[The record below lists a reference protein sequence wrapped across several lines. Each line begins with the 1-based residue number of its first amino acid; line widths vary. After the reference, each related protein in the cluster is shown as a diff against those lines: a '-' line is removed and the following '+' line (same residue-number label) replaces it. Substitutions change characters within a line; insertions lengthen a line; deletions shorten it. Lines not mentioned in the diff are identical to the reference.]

1 MKKLQSNVE
10 MQIQTRT
17 IIIEL
22 KDNLTFISEAENAE
36 WEFINTGDTAYLQL
50 YNKAVEKSKQSF
62 SQLHSLFSNKAE
74 QQQQLSKLYTL
85 VERKIEL
92 TDKCIALK
100 KNNEIE
106 NLRNFITSRTSLYLM
121 ESIKT
126 TNRFMQE
133 SEQIQFNKRASVTT
147 NSLKNAKN
155 IFIIGFVLSLLII
168 SFLINTLL
176 SELTKRTVAEQELQ
190 ITNDELD
197 KKNKH
202 LQAQTNFIKE
212 NEIRIEGII
221 NVLIKTTQLDF
232 SEKLNLSDKSDELDA
247 IAVGLNTMSEELE
260 YHLRQLQGSEKKLND
275 AQRLAKIG
283 NWEFDMVS
291 NKVQWSD
298 EMYNL
303 YGYGNDRFALT
314 YEKATERML
323 QEDREKT
330 QVRMKRNTED
340 AQQLFKDTGIKEYE
354 SPAVSYTLV
363 MPDGTLKVVEGIG
376 KIILNNHGEVIK
388 MVGTV
393 QDIDQQYRAEQKLNA
408 YNIELERKNK
418 EIEQFAYAASHD
430 LQEPLRS
437 ISNFSNLLA
446 EKLKENKDPEIQEYM
461 NLVSGGAARMSSLIF
476 DLLEYSRAGKDME
489 KRKTNCNKLVEEIV
503 TDLATI
509 INETGAL
516 INIQPLPT
524 LESYDLKSVFQNLI
538 VNAIKFRKK
547 DHVPVVTISAIE
559 KAKEYLF
566 TINDNGIGI
575 EKEYYNRI
583 FIIFQ
588 RLHKRTKYAGT
599 GIGLSLTKKIVEKH
613 GGRIW
618 IESQFGE
625 GTTFYF
631 TIPKK

>member
-168 SFLINTLL
+168 SYLINTLL

-260 YHLRQLQGSEKKLND
+260 YHLRQLQGSEQKLND

-323 QEDREKT
+323 QEDRERT

-509 INETGAL
+509 INETDAQ

-547 DHVPVVTISAIE
+547 DQVPVVTISAIE

-618 IESQFGE
+618 IESQLGE

>member
-1 MKKLQSNVE
+1 MKKLQSNLNTQVK
-10 MQIQTRT
+10 TRT
-17 IIIEL
+17 IIIGL
-22 KDNLTFISEAENAE
+22 KDNFTFISEAENAE
-36 WEFINTGDTAYLQL
+36 WEFVNTADTAFLKL
-50 YNKAVEKSKQSF
+50 YNKALQNITVSF
-62 SQLHSLFSNKAE
+62 TQLQALIINDPE
-74 QQQQLSKLYTL
+74 QQQQLIKLQKL
-85 VERKIEL
+85 VERKKEL
-92 TDKCIALK
+92 TDKFIALK
-100 KNNEIE
+100 RNNETE
-106 NLRNFITSRTSLYLM
+106 NLQNLLTSRTSLYLM
-121 ESIKT
+121 ESIKA
-126 TNRFMQE
+126 TNRYMQE
-133 SEQIQFNKRASVTT
+133 AEQIRFDKRASVTT
-147 NSLKNAKN
+147 NSLKNAKL
-155 IFIIGFVLSLLII
+155 IFVIGFILSLLII
-168 SFLINTLL
+168 MFLI
-176 SELTKRTVAEQELQ
+176 RTVWTELAKRANAEQELQ
-190 ITNDELD
+190 TTNEILIQ
-197 KKNKH
+197 KNKH
-202 LQAQTNFIKE
+202 LEAQTNFIKE

-260 YHLRQLQGSEKKLND
+260 YHLRQLQGSEQKLND

-323 QEDREKT
+323 QEDRERT

-509 INETGAL
+509 INETDAQ

-618 IESQFGE
+618 VESQLSE